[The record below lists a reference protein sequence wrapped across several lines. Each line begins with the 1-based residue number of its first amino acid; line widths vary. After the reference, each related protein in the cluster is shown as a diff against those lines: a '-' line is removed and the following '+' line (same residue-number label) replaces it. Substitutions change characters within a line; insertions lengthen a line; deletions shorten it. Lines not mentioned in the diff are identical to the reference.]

1 MNNPFNTA
9 FADAF
14 SAAVAPSGP
23 FKVGQRVRRLIR
35 RPVTGTVI
43 KIITVETDDG
53 DGYGYDIQGAIV
65 RLDTPDI
72 VLDEDNRR
80 KELWEEVVDAEQLD
94 DLFWEITAN
103 PKETTP

>member
-1 MNNPFNTA
+1 MSKPFNTA

-53 DGYGYDIQGAIV
+53 DDYIYDIQGAIV

-72 VLDEDNRR
+72 VLGKNNHK

-103 PKETTP
+103 PRSTP